1 MEEEGF
7 KTNSTV
13 VKPVKERGMNK
24 IIIVIRKTRLSEL
37 IHQYNTLEQARFY
50 IEHLGADFSDYILE
64 DENYRRAV
72 DTVKSIAEK
81 YARIQEVDRTF
92 FPNMILGREDIVIA
106 VGQDGLVAN
115 VMKYLD
121 GHPLIGV
128 NPDIKRWDGVLLPF
142 EPEDLSRILPAVIN
156 GSYQRKAVTIAR
168 AVMKDGQ
175 EMLAVN
181 DLFIGQRTHTSA
193 QYQICFNG
201 QEENQSSSGIIV
213 STGLGATGWY
223 KSVMT
228 ETKRIAEIF
237 GWKDACGGN
246 GPVGDKPVEDRPE
259 ENKPMGWSE
268 DALTFIV
275 REPFKSRSTQVDIV
289 YGKLGK
295 EDTFRIVSK
304 MAVNGVIFSDGM
316 EDDAIEFNAGSEIEV
331 GIAEKK
337 GNLVV

>member
-1 MEEEGF
+1 MKRNDFSVNPIKSEY
-7 KTNSTV
+7 
-13 VKPVKERGMNK
+13 VKERGMNK
-24 IIIVIRKTRLSEL
+24 IIIVTRKTRLTEL
-37 IHQYNTLEQARFY
+37 VNKYNTLEQAKFY

-64 DENYRRAV
+64 DENYRKAV
-72 DTVKSIAEK
+72 AAVKSIAEK

-92 FPNMILGREDIVIA
+92 FPNMILGRDDIIIA

-115 VMKYLD
+115 VMKYLN

-142 EPEDLSRILPAVIN
+142 EPGDITGILPAVIN
-156 GSYQRKAVTIAR
+156 GNYQRKAVTIAR
-168 AVMKDGQ
+168 ASTKDGQ

-193 QYQICFNG
+193 QYHICWNR

-223 KSVMT
+223 KSIMT
-228 ETKRIAEIF
+228 EAVRIAEIL
-237 GWKDACGGN
+237 GWGGISCA
-246 GPVGDKPVEDRPE
+246 DKPV
-259 ENKPMGWSE
+259 GWS
-268 DALTFIV
+268 DDNLTFVV
-275 REPFKSRSTQVDIV
+275 REPYKSRSTQADIV

-295 EDTFRIVSK
+295 EDTLRIVSK
-304 MAVNGVIFSDGM
+304 MAVNGVLFSDGM
-316 EDDAIEFNAGSEIEV
+316 ESDAIEFNAGSEIEI
-331 GIAEKK
+331 GIADKK